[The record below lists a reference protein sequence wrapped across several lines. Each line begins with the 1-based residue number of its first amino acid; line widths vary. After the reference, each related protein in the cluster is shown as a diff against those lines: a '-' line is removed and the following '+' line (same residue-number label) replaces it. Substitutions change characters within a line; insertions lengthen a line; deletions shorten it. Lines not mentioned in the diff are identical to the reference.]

1 MVEYKKH
8 LTSFKNFI
16 KVEKEFQEVLYP
28 KFERSKKDRNKFFV
42 TYISY
47 SGIDRNR
54 CNETY
59 IYDENLKTFNK
70 IHWSYGYEG

>member
-42 TYISY
+42 TYTCY
-47 SGIDRNR
+47 SGIDRNQ

-70 IHWSYGYEG
+70 THWSSGYAG